1 LTHKELSGD
10 NTPTVDAE
18 GIVRNFQGA
27 VVGRT
32 KISSVAVFII
42 IIASSFLISC
52 ATSTKPDP
60 ADPSLVWGYGSKSIT
75 ISYQAS
81 KDLNVYDGKP
91 HTILLCLFQL
101 SEPNVFNELSKSDDG
116 LTKLLECSRFDKSV
130 TGYTRIIVQPGESK
144 TLQLDREENGKWVGL
159 VAGYFNLNYDQITKL
174 FEIPIVAKKKWLL
187 FKTPIPGEL
196 IINLSLGSNK
206 IQQSGGK

>member
-1 LTHKELSGD
+1 MGKTKNS
-10 NTPTVDAE
+10 
-18 GIVRNFQGA
+18 F
-27 VVGRT
+27 VV
-32 KISSVAVFII
+32 IFLII
-42 IIASSFLISC
+42 IVTSFLSSC
-52 ATSTKPDP
+52 FTGKKPDP
-60 ADPSLVWGYGSKSIT
+60 ADPGLVWGYGPKSIT

-130 TGYTRIIVQPGESK
+130 AGFTRIIVQPGENK
-144 TLQLDREENGKWVGL
+144 TLQLDREENAKWVGL
-159 VAGYFNLNYDQITKL
+159 AAGYFNLNSNQITKL
-174 FEIPIVAKKKWLL
+174 FEIPIVTKKKWLL

-196 IINLSLGSNK
+196 VINLSLGSNK
-206 IQQSGGK
+206 IQQSGVK

>member
-1 LTHKELSGD
+1 MGK
-10 NTPTVDAE
+10 
-18 GIVRNFQGA
+18 
-27 VVGRT
+27 T
-32 KISSVAVFII
+32 KVPFVAVFLFIFV
-42 IIASSFLISC
+42 SSFLSSC
-52 ATSTKPDP
+52 ATGKKPDS
-60 ADPSLVWGYGSKSIT
+60 ADSDLVWGYSPKSIT

-116 LTKLLECSRFDKSV
+116 LTKLLECSRFDTSV
-130 TGYTRIIVQPGESK
+130 AGFTRIIVQPGESK
-144 TLQLDREENGKWVGL
+144 TLQLDREENAKWVGL
-159 VAGYFNLNYDQITKL
+159 VAGYFNLNSDQIKKL
-174 FEIPIVAKKKWLL
+174 FEIPIVTKKKWLL
-187 FKTPIPGEL
+187 FNTPIPGEL